1 MTKYC
6 LQERAKVYEAVV
18 IMEAKEIIEKISS
31 IEKEIYT
38 YIIGTEH
45 WLFYWITNKEVQDF
59 IKEYPEDYEDR
70 VHLSVYSLSP
80 NSPQFEISFDDH
92 PNDVEHIQRYGVIST
107 FRDSVKAKWLE
118 WNGKVKDM
126 QIEEKE
132 KELAY
137 YKEKVVKTE
146 KEIDELKTL

>member
-1 MTKYC
+1 
-6 LQERAKVYEAVV
+6 
-18 IMEAKEIIEKISS
+18 MELINKIEIL
-31 IEKEIYT
+31 EKEVLD
-38 YIIGTEH
+38 YILNTEH

-70 VHLSVYSLSP
+70 VHLSIYSLSP
-80 NSPQFEISFDDH
+80 NSPQVKISFDDH
-92 PNDVEHIQRYGVIST
+92 PNDVEYIQRYGVIST
-107 FRDSVKAKWLE
+107 FRDSVKARWME

-137 YKEKVVKTE
+137 YKKKVGEIE
-146 KEIDELKTL
+146 KEIL